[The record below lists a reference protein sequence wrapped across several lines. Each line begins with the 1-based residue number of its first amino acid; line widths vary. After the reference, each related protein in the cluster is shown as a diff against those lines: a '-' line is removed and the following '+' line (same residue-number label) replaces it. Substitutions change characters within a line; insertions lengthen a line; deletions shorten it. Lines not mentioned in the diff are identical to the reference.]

1 MANEEKLGQYDVH
14 LKRIEGETVD
24 GQPAFSMAVH
34 EVSVAPSASQ
44 VSGIALVTG
53 TMNYARYS
61 EEVDTPAGYSG
72 LLLFWDIFTLP
83 ASGSISIFVDA
94 KSPIEGDYYAYYQ
107 SSYLP
112 ATGSVAVMRQILL
125 YSDATDTSSLLWDLE
140 QKPVPMQ
147 WRIRTAVTGGS
158 GSWGYGVGY
167 QFIV

>member
-24 GQPAFSMAVH
+24 AQPAFAMAVYQA
-34 EVSVAPSASQ
+34 SVAPGEDST
-44 VSGIALVTG
+44 SGVGLVTG
-53 TMNYARYS
+53 TTNYAMQS
-61 EEVDTPAGYSG
+61 GEIDTPAGYSG
-72 LLLFWDIFTLP
+72 LLLFWDVFTLP
-83 ASGSISIFVDA
+83 ASGSISLFVDA
-94 KSPIEGDYYAYYQ
+94 KSPIAGDYYAYYQ

-112 ATGSVAVMRQILL
+112 ATGSVAVMREILL
-125 YSDATDTSSLLWDLE
+125 YAGATDDSSLLWDLE
-140 QKPVPMQ
+140 RKPVPMQ